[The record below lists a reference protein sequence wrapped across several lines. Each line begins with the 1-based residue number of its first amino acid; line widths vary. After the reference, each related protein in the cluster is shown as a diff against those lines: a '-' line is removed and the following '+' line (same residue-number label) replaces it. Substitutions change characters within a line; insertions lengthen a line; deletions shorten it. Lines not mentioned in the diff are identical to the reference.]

1 MAEKNKVEITGDV
14 RVRYA
19 PSPTGFL
26 HIGNAQSALFNYLF
40 AKHYKGTWV
49 LRIEDTDTKRNVEHG
64 EESQMENLHWLG
76 IDWDEGPD
84 KPNPKYGPYHQ
95 TERIDTY
102 QKYIDQLLEAGIAY
116 KDYATAEELEAMR
129 EEQIA
134 NHEAPHYDGRWYNA
148 SEEMVKEAEAKGIKP
163 TIRLHLP
170 ENHVYEWDDLVK
182 GHVEFNSDNLG
193 GDFIIVKSNGIPTYN
208 FAVVIDDY
216 LMDITHVLRGDD
228 HIANTPKQLA
238 IYEALGLK
246 QPRFGHLSLIYSL
259 ETGKKLSK
267 RDKDTLQFIS
277 QYRANGYLSEAVLN
291 FIAFLGWSP
300 EGEQEIFSRE
310 ELIKAY
316 DINRMSSSPAFFD
329 QKKLDWINAEYMK
342 KLSVE
347 ELIQRIGELVEK
359 PETEEAEEV
368 RNLGIMQEHDFVEKV
383 VKLYRGEAKTLLDL
397 MRKLIFMWTIDTATF
412 SYDDFEGFKLDVC
425 RQVLTSLR
433 KQLESHEEDVLS
445 ADEYNQILNEVKNET
460 GANAKHLYM
469 TLNIAFTGSKS
480 SPQIVDVMEILPI
493 KTLIHLI
500 DKAINALDNLLSE

>member
-1 MAEKNKVEITGDV
+1 MAEKNKVEVTGDV

-84 KPNPKYGPYHQ
+84 KPNPKYAPYHQ
-95 TERIDTY
+95 IERIDTY
-102 QKYIDQLLEAGIAY
+102 QKYIQQLLDEGLAY
-116 KDYATAEELEAMR
+116 KDYATEEELEAMR

-148 SEEMVKEAEAKGIKP
+148 TEEQIAEAEARGVKP
-163 TIRLHLP
+163 SIRLHLP
-170 ENHVYEWDDLVK
+170 ENHIYAWDDLVK
-182 GHVEFNSDNLG
+182 GRVEFNSDNLG
-193 GDFIIVKSNGIPTYN
+193 GDFIIVKSNGVPTYN
-208 FAVVIDDY
+208 FAVAIDDY
-216 LMDITHVLRGDD
+216 EMDITHVLRGDD
-228 HIANTPKQLA
+228 HIANTPKQIA
-238 IYEALGLK
+238 VYEALGLK

-259 ETGKKLSK
+259 KTGKKLSK
-267 RDKDTLQFIS
+267 RDKNTLQFIS

-300 EGEQEIFSRE
+300 EGEEEIFSRE

-329 QKKLDWINAEYMK
+329 QNKLDWINAEYMK
-342 KLSVE
+342 RLSVE
-347 ELIQRIGELVEK
+347 ELTKRIAELVDAA
-359 PETEEAEEV
+359 ETEEASELKE
-368 RNLGIMQEHDFVEKV
+368 LGVMDDHDFVEKV
-383 VKLYRGEAKTLLDL
+383 VKLYRGESRTLLDL

-412 SYDDFEGFKLDVC
+412 SYDDFEGFDLNVC
-425 RQVLTSLR
+425 RQVLTTLR
-433 KQLESHEEDVLS
+433 KELEACSEESLT
-445 ADEYNQILNEVKNET
+445 ADEYNQMLNTVKKET

-480 SPQIVDVMEILPI
+480 SPQIVDVMAVLPI
-493 KTLIHLI
+493 RTLIHLI
-500 DKAINALDNLLSE
+500 DKAVSELDNRLA